1 MTKSR
6 SIRKNMWAWYKG
18 AVLLFLLLAA
28 GLVFCACDADY
39 ADENVSPYLEF
50 TLLEDGTYSVKASDQ
65 LFKESNVSVE
75 IPAKYKRTAVT
86 MIESF
91 GFKDATG
98 LIDITIPDS
107 VIRIGKSAFYNSG
120 IYNNPTNWTSGVLYI
135 GKHLIRATT
144 DVSGTYSIKPGTICV
159 AGGAFSD
166 SLELTNIVIPDTV
179 KGLGKGVFHGAGEI
193 QKIHIPSSV
202 SYIEEGFFSGHN
214 LPSITV
220 DAGNKY
226 HHVSGNCLIGTKSKI
241 LIIGGD
247 NSVIPDDGSVVRIG
261 AWAFCYRTIKSLTI
275 PNTVTSIG
283 EGAFKYC
290 KSLIS
295 VSLPDSITEIGA
307 DAFHACK
314 LLEKITLPTN
324 LKSIERATFY
334 DCVSL
339 KSVTIPGSVTSLGS
353 YSFSGCTSLKYIYY
367 KGTKQQ
373 WNAIKKGEYW
383 DNQIGKGKYTVCC
396 SDGNISIRK

>member
-1 MTKSR
+1 MAKSK
-6 SIRKNMWAWYKG
+6 SIRKNMQAWYKG
-18 AVLLFLLLAA
+18 AVLLLLLLAT
-28 GLVFCACDADY
+28 GLVFCACDGN

-65 LFKESNVSVE
+65 LFKETNVSVE
-75 IPAKYKRTAVT
+75 IPAKYKRKAVT
-86 MIESF
+86 MIETS

-107 VIRIGKSAFYNSG
+107 VIRIGKFAFYNSG

-159 AGGAFSD
+159 AGGAFSN

-179 KGLGKGVFHGAGEI
+179 KGLGEGVFHGAGEI

-214 LPSITV
+214 LPNITV

-226 HHVSGNCLIGTKSKI
+226 YHVSGNCLIGTKSKI

-261 AWAFCYRTIKSLTI
+261 AWAFCYRAIESLTI

-283 EGAFKYC
+283 EGAFKCC
-290 KSLIS
+290 KSLRAI
-295 VSLPDSITEIGA
+295 SLPNSITEIGI
-307 DAFHACK
+307 DAFSTCK
-314 LLEKITLPTN
+314 LLEKITLPAN
-324 LKSIERATFY
+324 LKSIGTAAFRE
-334 DCVSL
+334 CVNL

-353 YSFSGCTSLKYIYY
+353 YSFSGCTSLKYIYFE
-367 KGTKQQ
+367 GTKQQ
-373 WNAIKKGEYW
+373 WNAIEKNEYW
-383 DNQIGKGKYTVCC
+383 DMQIGKGKYTVCC
-396 SDGNISIRK
+396 SDGNVSIRK